1 MGDSMPEFT
10 SDGYQEPQG
19 PMAEAAKLAKKRK
32 SKMQEYV
39 ESFDQETLVETA
51 RIVSAEAAM
60 LVERQT
66 STLFGDVHRLQ
77 QEMQEAVGQDAS
89 SMEELMNR
97 MQQVVEE
104 EKVKTL
110 TLTISAQRRVVLEAV
125 AYGAFLRDVESFVA
139 IESTGLLT
147 TNDETKH
154 IY

>member
-77 QEMQEAVGQDAS
+77 QEMQEAVGQDAN
-89 SMEELMNR
+89 SMEELMSR

-110 TLTISAQRRVVLEAV
+110 TITAQRRVVLEAV

-139 IESTGLLT
+139 VESAGLLT
-147 TNDETKH
+147 TNDETNN

>member
-77 QEMQEAVGQDAS
+77 QDMQE
-89 SMEELMNR
+89 LMSR

-139 IESTGLLT
+139 VESAGLLT
-147 TNDETKH
+147 TNDETNN